1 MSGLKLYT
9 YPNGVKAN
17 KALITARYVEVH
29 IDVPAFK
36 FGVDNKTP
44 HFLSLNPAG
53 KVRTC
58 PLRRLLLHTR
68 SH

>member
-9 YPNGVKAN
+9 YPNNVKAN
-17 KALITARYVEVH
+17 KALIAAQYVGVH
-29 IDVPAFK
+29 IDVPAFQ

-53 KVRTC
+53 KVRSTGTC
-58 PLRRLLLHTR
+58 RTHQ
-68 SH
+68 